1 MAFSGGLHH
10 QREKPDVNPGSAQ
23 KPVPVPLIGV
33 SMKVEQRC
41 WHPASGWDVS
51 SPRALCDR
59 ADLVLAFGS
68 KAALQEPTGRE
79 RLKAECPN
87 ACLIGC
93 STAGEIHGTRVVDD
107 VLAVTAIDFEKTELR
122 SARTEIRGIPDSFDA
137 GRRLSEALH
146 GDDLRHVL
154 VLSEGLHVNGAELTR
169 GLAGT
174 LPEGVSVTGGLS
186 ADGGDRF
193 QQTFVLLDGPPRQD
207 TAAAIGF
214 YWNALKVG
222 FGSVGGWEPFGP
234 ERVVTKSDRN
244 VLYELDGRSALAL
257 YETYL
262 GDYAGG
268 LPATGLLFPLAIRT
282 DDPTRAIVRT
292 ILGIDRDKQT
302 MTFAGDMP
310 EKSYARLMRAS
321 TDKLVGGAASAAS
334 GCLSEMDRAPDFA
347 LLISCVGRRLL
358 MKQRVEEELEAVRDV
373 FGASTKL
380 AGFYSYGEI
389 APFCG
394 GERPDLHNQT
404 MTITGFSEN

>member
-1 MAFSGGLHH
+1 
-10 QREKPDVNPGSAQ
+10 
-23 KPVPVPLIGV
+23 
-33 SMKVEQRC
+33 MKVEQRC
-41 WHPASGWDVS
+41 WNPSTGWDVS
-51 SPRALCDR
+51 IPRTLSDK

-68 KAALQEPTGRE
+68 KSALQDPSGRE
-79 RLKAECPN
+79 RLKTECPN
-87 ACLIGC
+87 AFLIGC
-93 STAGEIHGTRVVDD
+93 STAGEIHGTRVIDD
-107 VLAVTAIDFEKTELR
+107 VLAVTAIDFEQTELR
-122 SARTEIRGIPDSFDA
+122 SARTEIRGIDDSFDA
-137 GRRLSEALH
+137 GRRLAEALH

-154 VLSEGLHVNGAELTR
+154 VLCDGLHVNGGALTR
-169 GLAGT
+169 GLAT
-174 LPEGVSVTGGLS
+174 SLPDAASVTGGLS
-186 ADGGDRF
+186 ADGDRF
-193 QQTFVLLDGPPRQD
+193 QQTFVLLDGPPQQD

-214 YWNALKVG
+214 YGDRLKIG

-244 VLYELDGRSALAL
+244 VLYELDGRSALSL

-268 LPATGLLFPLAIRT
+268 LPASGLLFPLAIRT
-282 DDPTRAIVRT
+282 DDPTRGIVRT

-302 MTFAGDMP
+302 MTFAGDVP
-310 EKSYARLMRAS
+310 EKSFARLMRAS
-321 TDKLVGGAASAAS
+321 TDKLVGGAAAAAS
-334 GCLSEMDRAPDFA
+334 GCLSEMENAPDFA

-394 GERPDLHNQT
+394 GEKPELHNQT